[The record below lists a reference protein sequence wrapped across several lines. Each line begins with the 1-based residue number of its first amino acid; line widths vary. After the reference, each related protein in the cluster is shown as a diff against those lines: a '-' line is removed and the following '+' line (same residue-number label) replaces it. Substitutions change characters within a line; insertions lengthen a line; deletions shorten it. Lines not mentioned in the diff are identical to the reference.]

1 MVQVWARVL
10 RTLAYGIATCLA
22 MSVTAPAWA
31 QAKSAQVLNVIVFPG
46 GFNLPLWAAERQ
58 GFFTENGVRVV
69 LTPTPSSTFQMQG
82 LAEGR
87 FDIAMTAIDNVVA
100 YQEGQG
106 EAKIPDNP
114 DMFAFM
120 GADNGFLSLV
130 GGRGVKSIGELKGRK
145 LSVDAMST
153 GYAFVL
159 RELLAKNGIAESEV
173 TFERA
178 GGVLGRFQELL
189 KGTHDGTML
198 ITPFDLIAMNRGHV
212 QLARAAEHLGAYQG
226 VVGAARRSW
235 ARQNEAALVGF
246 IRAYQS
252 GLQFLYDAGNRDVAE
267 ALLVA
272 NVRAMTPQLAKQSL
286 QVLLHDK
293 TGFFKVPAIDMDG
306 VQTVLALRSKYA
318 EPRKSLNDPGKYVD
332 SAYQK
337 KALSR

>member
-1 MVQVWARVL
+1 MGRVFARL
-10 RTLAYGIATCLA
+10 AAALIALALAAAAYG
-22 MSVTAPAWA
+22 
-31 QAKSAQVLNVIVFPG
+31 QAKPLQTLNVIVFPG

-58 GFFTENGVRVV
+58 GFFENSGVRVV

-87 FDIAMTAIDNVVA
+87 FDIAMTAIDNVIA

-120 GADNGFLSLV
+120 GGDNGFLSLV
-130 GGRGVKSIGELKGRK
+130 GGPGVKSIAELKGKK
-145 LSVDAMST
+145 LSVDAMTT

-159 RELLAKNGIAESEV
+159 RELLARSKISESEV
-173 TFERA
+173 SFERA
-178 GGVLGRFQELL
+178 GGVLGRFQELM
-189 KGTHDGTML
+189 KGTHAGTIL
-198 ITPFDLIAMNRGHV
+198 ITPFDVLAMQKGHT

-226 VVGAARRSW
+226 LVGAARRSW

-246 IRAYQS
+246 IRAYRS
-252 GLQFLYDAGNRDVAE
+252 GVQFLYEPTNWEIAE

-286 QVLLHDK
+286 QVLLHPH
-293 TGFFKVPAIDMDG
+293 TGFYKDAAIDMKG
-306 VQTVLALRSKYA
+306 VATVLALRSKYG
-318 EPRKSLNDPGKYVD
+318 EPKKELTDAAKYMD
-332 SAYQK
+332 TSYHAT
-337 KALSR
+337 ATR